1 MRYDG
6 ILIMVNLP
14 QLKADKMAGK
24 SKKQKFKAVKS
35 PFLQVKS
42 EIIFP

>member
-6 ILIMVNLP
+6 ILIMANLP

-24 SKKQKFKAVKS
+24 SKKTKVQGSAITILTGK
-35 PFLQVKS
+35 
-42 EIIFP
+42 E